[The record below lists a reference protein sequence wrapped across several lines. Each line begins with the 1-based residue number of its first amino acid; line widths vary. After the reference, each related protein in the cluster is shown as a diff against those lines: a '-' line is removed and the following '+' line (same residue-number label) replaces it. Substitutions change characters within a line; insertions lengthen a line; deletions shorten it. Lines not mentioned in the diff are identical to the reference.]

1 MADKQKTLAS
11 RRGSLRVRWSGRSL
25 APVPP
30 RPSVLPPGA
39 GNKPKKAIKPQ
50 KRAKQRDE
58 GYVGEP
64 VRLDRHMDAAAIRRD
79 DDGDAAAVLSI
90 EAAQVGLRRA
100 NAARGYRAVRAV

>member
-1 MADKQKTLAS
+1 MIGGCCALAA
-11 RRGSLRVRWSGRSL
+11 L
-25 APVPP
+25 VPP
-30 RPSVLPPGA
+30 CPSVPPGA